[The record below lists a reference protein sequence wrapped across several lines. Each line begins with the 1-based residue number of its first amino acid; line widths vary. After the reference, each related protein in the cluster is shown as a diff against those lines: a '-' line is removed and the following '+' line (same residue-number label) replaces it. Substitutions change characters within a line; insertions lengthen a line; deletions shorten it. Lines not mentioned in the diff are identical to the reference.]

1 MLFSQTFFYFLVAVG
16 IILGLPAWW
25 LFARAKWPIMVSRNR
40 DASSKRLT
48 VSFLIGLPVLG
59 LSLLL
64 GGRMANSGIQP
75 LQVAAVIWLGV
86 VLMWS
91 FAGIAGL
98 ATYVGETL
106 WPQFQQGNEAW
117 KATWKG
123 GLVVTG
129 CLLLPF
135 IGWFFLLLV
144 LPFIG
149 AGIQVRSWFARNQP
163 ATNPVQP
170 AAEL

>member
-1 MLFSQTFFYFLVAVG
+1 
-16 IILGLPAWW
+16 
-25 LFARAKWPIMVSRNR
+25 
-40 DASSKRLT
+40 
-48 VSFLIGLPVLG
+48 
-59 LSLLL
+59 
-64 GGRMANSGIQP
+64 MANSGIQP
-75 LQVAAVIWLGV
+75 LQVAAVIWIGV
-86 VLMWS
+86 ILMWS

-106 WPQFQQGNEAW
+106 WPQFLQGDEAW

-135 IGWFFLLLV
+135 VGWFFLLLV
-144 LPFIG
+144 MPFIG

-163 ATNPVQP
+163 VANPAQ
-170 AAEL
+170 AAVEL